1 MFLVGEW
8 LGVSSPSFPCG
19 KGCDPRTGIFCSPG
33 SLCSLQTLPWAS
45 FRGQNFPNFWDEQG
59 IHAAPERQPRVV
71 SAVFRG
77 KKARSS
83 GVCSW
88 CSCRSSPHLPLLYFS
103 SLPAPLPPGAAS
115 WWDRSKKRGELI
127 KARAL
132 PAKTWDCRVPVTAP
146 GSPVPTLGRC
156 ERIFYPHRLGK
167 RKSSELSAGELIRA
181 CLGAV
186 GRQRMHGAGKG
197 REWEGLAAL

>member
-1 MFLVGEW
+1 M
-8 LGVSSPSFPCG
+8 GVSSPSFPCG
-19 KGCDPRTGIFCSPG
+19 KGCDPRRGIFCSSG

-88 CSCRSSPHLPLLYFS
+88 CSCHSSPHLPLLYFS

-132 PAKTWDCRVPVTAP
+132 PAETWDCRVPVTAP
-146 GSPVPTLGRC
+146 GSPAPTPGRC

-167 RKSSELSAGELIRA
+167 GKARSSVLGSSSVRASVLRERRGCTELGKAGN
-181 CLGAV
+181 
-186 GRQRMHGAGKG
+186 GRGWQHFNPSQAPV
-197 REWEGLAAL
+197 

>member
-1 MFLVGEW
+1 M
-8 LGVSSPSFPCG
+8 GVSSPSFPCG

-59 IHAAPERQPRVV
+59 IHAAPERQPRII

-146 GSPVPTLGRC
+146 GSPAPTPGRC
-156 ERIFYPHRLGK
+156 ERIFYPHQLGK
-167 RKSSELSAGELIRA
+167 RKSWGAHP
-181 CLGAV
+181 CLPRCCGKAEDARSWE
-186 GRQRMHGAGKG
+186 RQGMGGAGS
-197 REWEGLAAL
+197 ALTPHKHPSDKP